1 MMHTHDTNA
10 VPLPDRLNED
20 WRFGR
25 PHVHARELAEILEH
39 AQAAELRG
47 VDLPSG
53 VQLTPC
59 AAEALP
65 SIGSEALMRQALQ
78 IGPGQCLRIADGS
91 QLREAISLH
100 SEVHG
105 GQVQQLRVIV
115 GAGARLH
122 LIEEHEYSEES
133 MLVCLRRYELMPGAT
148 LRLEQREL
156 GSGNTRAFC
165 ISSCICAEN
174 ARFCS
179 LSTHQDLAWARHEC
193 TLELTAP
200 GAEALLLSA
209 NRLRSEQCLD
219 MRNRQLHS
227 SPGCKS
233 RLLCKNTLTDRA
245 TAIFG
250 GNIRVQPHAHDT
262 DAYLSNLNL
271 QLSPHATV
279 HSLPMLEILADRVRC
294 SHGSA
299 TAPVDAEQLFYL
311 QSRGIPLAEA
321 RRTLEEAFLADVRLH
336 FEQF

>member
-1 MMHTHDTNA
+1 MHTHDTNA
-10 VPLPDRLNED
+10 APLPDRLNED

-25 PHVHARELAEILEH
+25 PHVHAQELAEALEH

-47 VDLPSG
+47 IDLPSG
-53 VQLTPC
+53 VQLTSC
-59 AAEALP
+59 AAEPLP
-65 SIGSEALMRQALQ
+65 TIGSEALMQRALARVQ
-78 IGPGQCLRIADGS
+78 FVHCLRVAGGL
-91 QLREAISLH
+91 QRREAITLH
-100 SEVHG
+100 SDVHG
-105 GQVQQLRVIV
+105 VQVQQLRVIV

-122 LIEEHEYSEES
+122 LIEEHEYGEKST
-133 MLVCLRRYELMPGAT
+133 LVCLRRYELMPGST
-148 LRLEQREL
+148 LRLEQREI

-227 SPGCKS
+227 SPGSKS

-250 GNIRVQPHAHDT
+250 GNIRVQPHAYDT

-311 QSRGIPLAEA
+311 QSRGIPLTEA
-321 RRTLEEAFLADVRLH
+321 RRALEEAFLADVRLR